1 MHLRK
6 SLLYILGVL
15 ALVACTKTDP
25 ISATDPL
32 PIPADIEN
40 GKDTSRKPGDSF
52 YNYCNGAWV
61 KNTPI
66 PATSAVGPMYDQE
79 LVIDR
84 LVDELKTT
92 NPHMKHYYE
101 LRDAESGNPT
111 ESKAYLDALK
121 AKFPQPTTVE
131 EYFMSFGKMMAEGIF
146 PYWDYPIMPAF
157 DLVWVDGKHKGKIMH
172 VEKDPWR
179 EYRRPR
185 WP

>member
-32 PIPADIEN
+32 
-40 GKDTSRKPGDSF
+40 
-52 YNYCNGAWV
+52 
-61 KNTPI
+61 PI

-179 EYRRPR
+179 EYRGSR